1 MMTFGED
8 FGIAQAPPLPP
19 SMLSLFASVKRN
31 GRFTVPPEMRLDA
44 AFAELKLDLR
54 ESLFPE
60 KHVLMIANSLC
71 ASVLVLLPEGTTVVD
86 NSTAIASS
94 HHVAQE
100 SSEHGPV
107 IHLEG
112 WSLFSDV
119 KFITG
124 G

>member
-1 MMTFGED
+1 MMTFDGD
-8 FGIAQAPPLPP
+8 YGIMQAPPLPP
-19 SMLSLFASVKRN
+19 SILSLFGSVKRS

-60 KHVLMIANSLC
+60 KHTLLIANSLC
-71 ASVLVLLPEGTTVVD
+71 ASVTILLPHGTTVVD

-94 HHVAQE
+94 HHVMQE
-100 SSEHGPV
+100 SEEHGPV

-119 KFITG
+119 KFVTD
-124 G
+124 